1 MRKFLL
7 FLGLSLS
14 ILCFSQ
20 CNNTNNSHSDNN
32 GNGKEINGKRVYTQY
47 CILCHGADGKKGL
60 NKAADLSKS
69 DMALEE
75 RLEIITHGRNL
86 MTPFRGVL
94 SMDEIEA
101 VAKYTMEL
109 SHGN

>member
-1 MRKFLL
+1 
-7 FLGLSLS
+7 
-14 ILCFSQ
+14 
-20 CNNTNNSHSDNN
+20 
-32 GNGKEINGKRVYTQY
+32 
-47 CILCHGADGKKGL
+47 
-60 NKAADLSKS
+60 
-69 DMALEE
+69 MALEE